1 MKITIGQINTTNGDY
16 AGNVE
21 QILRAIEQGKRDGAA
36 LVVTPEVA
44 VQGYTSLDWFMDKD
58 VARDC
63 LQPLQAVIEATQG
76 ITAVVGTAR
85 PNESGLGRRLFNS
98 AAVIQDGKLLGFVD
112 KALLPE
118 YDVFDDP
125 RYFEPNR
132 EPRRLFDVDGVKM
145 GVVICEDFWNDK
157 TYWRERLYA
166 NDPVDEVIA
175 LGAELI
181 VAINASPFNR
191 GKSGLRCEMVAHRA
205 KATGVPVVFVNL
217 VGGNDGII
225 FDGASLI
232 SDAEGDIIYQA
243 PAFEEFFGTVEL
255 DNAKP
260 DIFAELIKEV
270 ANQQESGEA
279 EKAAANVHSLTVV
292 ETVTDHAAQL
302 SLINAR
308 KLVDEVQLGDTLMFP
323 RGLELSRMLAQA
335 VGDDIETVR
344 KALVLGVRDYAR
356 KNRFTRAILGL
367 SGGIDS
373 AVVAAIACE
382 ALGAENVLGVMMP
395 SPFSS
400 AGSVDDSVKMSQLT
414 GMPVIKQPISE
425 AFEVLVKQLNLH
437 KPTKSGDALAA
448 ENLQS
453 RLRGNILMTISN
465 AEGRLV
471 LATGNKSELSMGY
484 CTLYG
489 DTNGGLA
496 VLGDLIKGEVYD
508 LARHYN
514 RAGEVIPWE
523 IINKRPS
530 AELAPNQFDDQSLP
544 PYPKMDPVI
553 EMYYE
558 QKATPEEII
567 AAGHD
572 AELVYNVLNRLESPA
587 NEFKRRQLPPT
598 LIISKNAIGIGRRRP
613 VTHKYKRTMPT
624 P

>member
-16 AGNVE
+16 AGNTE
-21 QILRAIEQGKRDGAA
+21 RILRAVAQAKAGGAA
-36 LVVTPEVA
+36 LVVLPEVA

-63 LQPLQAVIEATQG
+63 LQPLDEIVAATRG
-76 ITAVVGTAR
+76 LTAVVGTVR
-85 PNESGLGRRLFNS
+85 PNESGHGRRLFNS
-98 AAVIQDGKLLGFVD
+98 AAVIQDGQLLGFVD
-112 KALLPE
+112 KTLLPE

-132 EPRRLFDVDGVKM
+132 EPRRLFDVAGLKM
-145 GVVICEDFWNDK
+145 GVAICEDFWNDK
-157 TYWRERLYA
+157 TYWRERLYEH
-166 NDPVDEVIA
+166 DPVDELIE
-175 LGAELI
+175 LGAEII
-181 VAINASPFNR
+181 VSLNASPFNR

-205 KATGVPVVFVNL
+205 KASGVPVVFVNL
-217 VGGNDGII
+217 VGGNDGVL
-225 FDGASLI
+225 FDGASLV
-232 SDAEGDIIYQA
+232 SDAEGDIIFQA
-243 PAFEEFFGTVEL
+243 PAFEEFYGTIEL
-255 DNAKP
+255 DNALP
-260 DIFAELIKEV
+260 D
-270 ANQQESGEA
+270 
-279 EKAAANVHSLTVV
+279 
-292 ETVTDHAAQL
+292 
-302 SLINAR
+302 R
-308 KLVDEVQLGDTLMFP
+308 
-323 RGLELSRMLAQA
+323 RGPE
-335 VGDDIETVR
+335 GDDIGTVR
-344 KALVLGVRDYAR
+344 KALVMGIRDYAR
-356 KNRFTRAILGL
+356 KNRFTKAVLGL

-373 AVVAAIACE
+373 AVVAALACE

-400 AGSVDDSVKMSQLT
+400 AGSVDDSVKMSELT

-437 KPTKSGDALAA
+437 KPTRSGDALAA

-471 LATGNKSELSMGY
+471 LATGNKSELAMGY

-514 RAGEVIPWE
+514 QDGEVIPWE

-553 EMYYE
+553 EMYFE
-558 QKATPEEII
+558 QKATPEQII

-572 AELVYNVLNRLESPA
+572 AALVYNVLNRLESPA

-613 VTHKYKRTMPT
+613 VTHKYKRNP
-624 P
+624 PNA